1 MWNPDAVHS
10 RERSPRRPLNTE
22 PAASRYPMTRITT
35 SSPGPILTP
44 PHLRWTLNKL
54 KSPHAIRLM
63 TWTKDCP
70 ATRMQDRRRVLSE
83 SYGMCSTLSMSM
95 CQCQM
100 ELQQWSNGVGLW
112 LVCRSM
118 LPPNRARAPSLLETH
133 PTVEGMIRQRREKR
147 KKTLCTDACPSFYL
161 GR

>member
-1 MWNPDAVHS
+1 MES
-10 RERSPRRPLNTE
+10 RCCPLSRAITE
-22 PAASRYPMTRITT
+22 TAIKHWTRGIKVSNDSYHNFKPWANFDTSTSAMDPEQIEESTCYPIDDVDKGLPSYTHAGPPA
-35 SSPGPILTP
+35 GPVRELWHVQHPT
-44 PHLRWTLNKL
+44 
-54 KSPHAIRLM
+54 
-63 TWTKDCP
+63 
-70 ATRMQDRRRVLSE
+70 
-83 SYGMCSTLSMSM
+83 MSM

-147 KKTLCTDACPSFYL
+147 KKTLCTDACPSSYL